1 MSTKVSIQTILS
13 KPLGHLLK
21 NWLRIKRF
29 LTLKKLQGWAGTWFN
44 LLIVSTVAF

>member
-21 NWLRIKRF
+21 NWLTIKRF
-29 LTLKKLQGWAGTWFN
+29 LTLKKVQEWAG
-44 LLIVSTVAF
+44 I